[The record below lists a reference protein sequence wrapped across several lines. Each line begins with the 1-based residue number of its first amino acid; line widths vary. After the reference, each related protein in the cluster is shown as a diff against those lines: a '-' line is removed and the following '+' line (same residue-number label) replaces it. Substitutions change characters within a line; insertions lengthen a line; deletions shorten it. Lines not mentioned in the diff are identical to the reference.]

1 LIKSSPANV
10 LFSLRDEKNVWIPTS
25 SEVNRWWRQR
35 RKMKLVRQGDGWKIE
50 GAGSERA
57 RIAYASERDVQLVY
71 SLTSTSTQSPSRPM
85 EEIKSPL

>member
-35 RKMKLVRQGDGWKIE
+35 REMKLVRQGDGWKIE
-50 GAGSERA
+50 GDGSERA
-57 RIAYASERDVQLVY
+57 RIAYASERDGQLVY
-71 SLTSTSTQSPSRPM
+71 SLTSTSTQSPSRSM